1 MDIYHALR
9 PTIQWTRVGTSQ
21 ESISNSVS
29 SSARPC
35 RLHRARLAH
44 ATKIQGPS
52 VLKPT
57 TYYYPTAIQMGH
69 RHSYNQLIVD
79 ARPAQM
85 VSSLTYRVSTS
96 NITYKQ
102 SSYYGQS
109 WKPPQ
114 VPPGANKPRFSRQRP
129 TIRTKHASGSP
140 VSQYNPSTFQ
150 LHQAG
155 QMYQEQLHSS
165 SFTNAKHFQQPSAD
179 ILRKKATPFHEGPP
193 LSGIPDHDISPLL
206 IGVNRVRPFLKHF
219 TNVIS
224 PTKCR

>member
-9 PTIQWTRVGTSQ
+9 PTIQWTRVGSSQ
-21 ESISNSVS
+21 ESISDSVS

-44 ATKIQGPS
+44 ATKNPGAVCPEANY
-52 VLKPT
+52 VLLS
-57 TYYYPTAIQMGH
+57 YSHSMGH

-79 ARPAQM
+79 APPAQM

-150 LHQAG
+150 LHQAD

-179 ILRKKATPFHEGPP
+179 ILRKKATPFYEGPP

-206 IGVNRVRPFLKHF
+206 IGVNRVRPFQKHF